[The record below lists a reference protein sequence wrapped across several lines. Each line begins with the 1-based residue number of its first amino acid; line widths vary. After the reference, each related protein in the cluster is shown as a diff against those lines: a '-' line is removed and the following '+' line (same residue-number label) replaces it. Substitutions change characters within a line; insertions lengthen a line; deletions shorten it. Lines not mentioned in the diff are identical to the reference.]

1 MPNPSQIN
9 KAAERRAA
17 RAGKKAANVDAAAQ
31 QEHELAALSDRLRG
45 IVKPDPG
52 AADDSGSETVIAA
65 KAKSGT
71 RAEQKAATQA
81 AAAAQA
87 EADVRATVNPL
98 QEHDEHDLSWY
109 RANNVDPPLHVLNA
123 IARRADSVQKDDARI
138 AAQAAGKAAYDALT
152 EHRSARSHES
162 RYKTM
167 DKTMTDARNAA
178 AAKAQAD
185 AAGSTEK

>member
-45 IVKPDPG
+45 IVKPDP
-52 AADDSGSETVIAA
+52 DDSGNETVVVA

-87 EADVRATVNPL
+87 EVDVRATVNPL
-98 QEHDEHDLSWY
+98 QERDEHDLSWY

-123 IARRADSVQKDDARI
+123 IARRADNVQKDDARI

-185 AAGSTEK
+185 AAGSTKK